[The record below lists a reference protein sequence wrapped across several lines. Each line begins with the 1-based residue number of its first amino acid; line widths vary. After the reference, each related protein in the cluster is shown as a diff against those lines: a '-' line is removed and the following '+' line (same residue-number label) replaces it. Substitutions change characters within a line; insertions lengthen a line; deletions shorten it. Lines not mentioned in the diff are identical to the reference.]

1 MEEEKKILESLEDDS
16 QEKLFPEEEEQKE
29 LTKPISEEEFK
40 EAAQRMAENNYRQV
54 MSDFFDHKPGEEILH
69 LRDYSGVK
77 RFKSIRRAIRKG
89 YVSVFGD
96 VYPKRPFKN
105 IKSKKGN
112 ITYMKKRLYEQATH
126 KNRKVA

>member
-1 MEEEKKILESLEDDS
+1 MEEKKIEEAPKGAAQEES
-16 QEKLFPEEEEQKE
+16 FPKEIEKE
-29 LTKPISEEEFK
+29 LVKPISEEEFRDK
-40 EAAQRMAENNYRQV
+40 VKQMEENNYNQI
-54 MSDFFDHKPGEEILH
+54 MKDFFDNKPGEEILH

-77 RFKSIRRAIRKG
+77 KFKSIRKAIRKG

>member
-1 MEEEKKILESLEDDS
+1 MEEKKIEEAPKEAAQEES
-16 QEKLFPEEEEQKE
+16 FPKEIEKE
-29 LTKPISEEEFK
+29 LVKPISEEEFRDK
-40 EAAQRMAENNYRQV
+40 VKQMEENNYNQI
-54 MSDFFDHKPGEEILH
+54 MKDFFDNKPGEEILH

-77 RFKSIRRAIRKG
+77 KFKSIRRAIRKG

>member
-1 MEEEKKILESLEDDS
+1 MEEEKKIMESLEDDS
-16 QEKLFPEEEEQKE
+16 QEKSFPEEGKKE

-40 EAAQRMAENNYRQV
+40 EKAKQMAENNYNQV

-77 RFKSIRRAIRKG
+77 KFKSIRRAIRKG

-112 ITYMKKRLYEQATH
+112 ITYMKKRLYEQAHH
-126 KNRKVA
+126 KNRKIA